1 MAKKETN
8 EEMQLA
14 QEGKLKALQA
24 GNITVFCG
32 FHYPDTAAVF
42 CGCRGRLGRGNG

>member
-14 QEGKLKALQA
+14 QEGKLKALLCQLHFL
-24 GNITVFCG
+24 VCFFLC
-32 FHYPDTAAVF
+32 HKE
-42 CGCRGRLGRGNG
+42 